1 MEQPRTIYTTAFFL
15 LCLSSFL
22 FFASFNMLIP
32 ELPAYLTSLGGAE
45 YKGYIISLFTLTAG
59 LSRPFSGRLTDTIG
73 RVPVMAFGSL
83 VCFVC
88 GFLYPVVGLAW
99 FNGIAALL
107 LLRLVHGFSTGFK
120 PTGTSAY
127 VADIVPDERRGEA
140 MGVLGLSGS
149 IGMAFGPA
157 LGSWLTAA
165 FRLNLLFYT
174 SSTLALLS
182 IIILL
187 NMKETLMGRVPFR
200 WSLLRLSRRD
210 VFEPAVVAPSLVT
223 FLNSFSFGAIIT
235 LAPDFSQALN
245 VGNKGLFFTVFT
257 ISSLAIRFLA
267 GKVSDQ
273 YGRRPVLRIASLLIT
288 GALLLLAFSTSTLM
302 FLLAGVLFGI
312 STGMYSPTAQAWTV
326 DLSHAGN
333 RGRAL
338 ATMYIALE
346 AGIGLG
352 AYLSASI
359 YHNQTEQFPMAFCFI
374 AAFSGLAFLYL
385 VSPWSQTERN
395 VKNSES
401 RTLS

>member
-1 MEQPRTIYTTAFFL
+1 MEHPRTIYTTAFFL

-32 ELPAYLTSLGGAE
+32 ELPGYLTSLGGAE

-73 RVPVMAFGSL
+73 RVPVMALGSL

-88 GFLYPVVGLAW
+88 GFLYPMVGWAGL
-99 FNGIAALL
+99 NGIAALL

-149 IGMAFGPA
+149 VGMAFGPA
-157 LGSWLTAA
+157 LGSWLTSM
-165 FRLNLLFYT
+165 FGLNPLFYT

-182 IIILL
+182 IMILL
-187 NMKETLMGRVPFR
+187 NMKETLAERVPFR
-200 WSLLRLSRRD
+200 WSLLRISRRD
-210 VFEPAVVAPSLVT
+210 VFEPAVFAPSLVT
-223 FLNSFSFGAIIT
+223 FLNSFSFGAVIT
-235 LAPDFSQALN
+235 LAPDYSEALH

-257 ISSLAIRFLA
+257 VSSLAIRFLA

-273 YGRRPVLRIASLLIT
+273 HGRRPVLRIASLIIT
-288 GALLLLAFSTSTLM
+288 VAMLLLAFSTSTLS
-302 FLLAGVLFGI
+302 FLLAGVVFGI
-312 STGMYSPTAQAWTV
+312 ASGMYSPTAQAWTV
-326 DLSHAGN
+326 DLSDSGN

-352 AYLSASI
+352 AYLSASV
-359 YHNQTEQFPMAFCFI
+359 YNNQSDRFSLAFVII
-374 AAFSGLAFLYL
+374 AAFS
-385 VSPWSQTERN
+385 
-395 VKNSES
+395 
-401 RTLS
+401 TLSFLFLLSSWRK